1 VSDRSSEEKAQSE
14 SHSSL
19 VDVRPGRGRLAA
31 GPPRLRQTGDYSD
44 VPDRFRLEAG
54 GFRIGADTELTFSTT
69 GGLRPP
75 VNFESLNL
83 PDNATRFYI
92 EGFWRPWRR
101 HQFSLS
107 WYRHNREGDPKTVE
121 RDFTWAT
128 ASSPRA
134 PP

>member
-1 VSDRSSEEKAQSE
+1 MRRSLTFVPAVAALLLAGPAFAQS
-14 SHSSL
+14 
-19 VDVRPGRGRLAA
+19 A
-31 GPPRLRQTGDYSD
+31 DYSD

-54 GFRIGADTELTFSTT
+54 GFRIGADTELTFNTT

-83 PDNATRFYI
+83 PDSATRFYI

-107 WYRHNREGDPKTVE
+107 WYRHNREGDPRSE
-121 RDFTWAT
+121 ARR
-128 ASSPRA
+128 PRPA
-134 PP
+134 AGRRPWRGPWPGRR